1 MVENTAI
8 RSDFVSKFKFDNIS
22 NSLFPKFN
30 KNHRENFRNYNQGS

>member
-30 KNHRENFRNYNQGS
+30 KNHRENFRNCNQGS